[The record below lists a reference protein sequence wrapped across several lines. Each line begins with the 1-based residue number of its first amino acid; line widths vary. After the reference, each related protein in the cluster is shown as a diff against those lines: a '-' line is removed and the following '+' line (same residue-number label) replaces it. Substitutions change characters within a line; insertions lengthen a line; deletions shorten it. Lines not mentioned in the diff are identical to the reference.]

1 MSWPPLGVG
10 EKPGGGRERGKVE
23 RKVAEG
29 ARERER
35 EREGAMKRRKAGETR
50 KVAAEAV
57 EGRESG
63 VEGGRRGG
71 REGRGLV
78 GAGGRRGK
86 RTLRCVIASGASAH
100 RRGID

>member
-1 MSWPPLGVG
+1 M
-10 EKPGGGRERGKVE
+10 RERWLA
-23 RKVAEG
+23 REG
-29 ARERER
+29 AREGGVE
-35 EREGAMKRRKAGETR
+35 EEEGRGWGGATKRRKAGETR

-57 EGRESG
+57 EGIERAASK
-63 VEGGRRGG
+63 VEEEEEE
-71 REGRGLV
+71 EGEQEGLV